1 MSSPFW
7 SPRRFE
13 VVVGTLDRVSSVKTP
28 VVIAMMCS
36 LLPQPLGR
44 TGRNGFCKPLKTI
57 LKSPSWTALQN
68 MLSNTSDS
76 SSSSDEE
83 DEAPAKLQRSKSLGP
98 PLSPKK
104 SVRFA
109 DTHGLALAQ
118 VFNIRDTDRE
128 SSPVNS
134 HRVNER
140 RGRMVKS
147 LSLTCSQP
155 ASAEGFLE
163 KVRCNCVCL
172 ENVAIRG
179 MCVMGTV
186 RVTNL
191 SYEKRVSLR
200 WTTNNWTTCEESEA
214 TYVTGS
220 SDGESDRFAFELKVP
235 ERVEA
240 GQKIQFAVR
249 YRPAGDKEYWD
260 NNDCKNYSLECYA
273 QWKKEKRDAWHDAGG
288 AKGSIFGSPL

>member
-1 MSSPFW
+1 MLTTSS
-7 SPRRFE
+7 
-13 VVVGTLDRVSSVKTP
+13 D
-28 VVIAMMCS
+28 
-36 LLPQPLGR
+36 
-44 TGRNGFCKPLKTI
+44 
-57 LKSPSWTALQN
+57 
-68 MLSNTSDS
+68 

-83 DEAPAKLQRSKSLGP
+83 DERPSQLQRSKSLGP

-118 VFNIRDTDRE
+118 VFNIRDTEKE
-128 SSPVNS
+128 SSPYPHNS
-134 HRVNER
+134 HRSNER
-140 RGRMVKS
+140 RGRLVKS
-147 LSLTCSQP
+147 LCLTCSQP
-155 ASAEGFLE
+155 ASDEGFLG

-172 ENVAIRG
+172 ENVAVRG
-179 MCVMGTV
+179 MSVMGTV
-186 RVTNL
+186 RVLNL
-191 SYEKRVSLR
+191 SFEKRISVR
-200 WTTNNWTTCEESEA
+200 WTTNNWTTCEETEA

-235 ERVEA
+235 EVVEA

-260 NNDCKNYSLECYA
+260 NNDCKNYSLECYT

-288 AKGSIFGSPL
+288 AKGGIFDSPL